1 MSSTA
6 GVAGM
11 IPATFLR
18 VVQIDDIIGPYP
30 VIGLML
36 TVTTICHVNIM
47 VLYNIRRMNI
57 TMGYISLRQTHRHQN
72 TNALNM

>member
-1 MSSTA
+1 
-6 GVAGM
+6 M

-36 TVTTICHVNIM
+36 TATTICNVYIM
-47 VLYNIRRMNI
+47 VLYNISRMNLV
-57 TMGYISLRQTHRHQN
+57 TGYTSLRQTHRHQN